1 MKIASS
7 AIKNGFFEDKY
18 GKRGVQFSPNGMPN
32 YSIPLEISDAPK
44 GTKSFALVLE
54 DKDAVGAA
62 GYVWV
67 HWLVANLH
75 RTSLMENDSISAKD
89 YVQGRNSWSGKL
101 GGLSTEEASL
111 YGGMAPPNADH
122 RYELYVYALDCELEL
137 QNGFGYNDLHFA
149 MQGHILDQA
158 YLVGIYQL

>member
-1 MKIASS
+1 MKVSSS

-18 GKRGVQFSPNGMPN
+18 GKRGTQFSPNGMPN
-32 YSIPLEISDAPK
+32 YSIPLDISDVPA

-62 GYVWV
+62 GYVWI
-67 HWLVANLH
+67 HWLVANLQ
-75 RTSLMENDSISAKD
+75 RTSLPENDSISATD

-101 GGLSTEEASL
+101 GGLSAEEASF

-122 RYELYVYALDCELEL
+122 RYELYVYALDCELDL
-137 QNGFGYNDLHFA
+137 APGFGFNDLHFA
-149 MQGHILDQA
+149 MQGHILDRA
-158 YLVGIYQL
+158 YLVGVYTL